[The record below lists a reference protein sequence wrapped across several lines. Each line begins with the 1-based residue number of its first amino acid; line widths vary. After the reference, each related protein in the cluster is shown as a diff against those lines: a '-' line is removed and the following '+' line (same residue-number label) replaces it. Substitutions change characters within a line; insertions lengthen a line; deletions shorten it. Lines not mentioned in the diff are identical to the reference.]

1 MFGAFF
7 GRNRNTD
14 TIHSKGDQ
22 RQKHFNGLAIDGS
35 HTIDDSVDVG
45 DATVLVQHRFNKT
58 IIVHRK
64 NKQRQHIRL
73 DNMIMLPAILRQLFE
88 SLAGQLHII
97 IHAIYMQFPN
107 TIFCWLFHYAIGTV
121 TVHMLLATNS

>member
-14 TIHSKGDQ
+14 TIHFKGDQ
-22 RQKHFNGLAIDGS
+22 RQKHYNGLAIDGS
-35 HTIDDSVDVG
+35 QTIDAGVDVG
-45 DATVLVQHRFNKT
+45 DAAVLARHRSNKT
-58 IIVHRK
+58 IIEHRK

-88 SLAGQLHII
+88 SLAGQLHMI

-107 TIFCWLFHYAIGTV
+107 TIFCWLFHYAVGTV